1 MIIAHHAVSALQR
14 KQLENLAA
22 DKPQKMAQ
30 GGEPKV
36 GDEID
41 YTKGDDSDADIP
53 YGTASVPPPPQI
65 QQAPVMQEATAPVL
79 AQDVASAPIVSALPQ
94 QPAKGEGFDLGKSYQ
109 LGQKAIS
116 EQQAVDVA
124 KAEAAADIQSRDLAE
139 REAFNQSQNTSM
151 QRLMEQRD
159 HFIKD
164 YSSDHVN
171 ANHYV
176 ENMSAG
182 EKVATS
188 IGLLLGG
195 FSAGFGGG
203 ENPALEYINK
213 QIERDIA
220 SQQARK
226 EQQKTILGANEQF
239 FKDSILAQNQTRIN
253 MNDIYDRKIQLAASK
268 LGTPQAKANADAA
281 HAKFALENAEL
292 LQKNASRAAMLQF
305 ANQGGP
311 GLKSMDPAQLLGM
324 VPEKDR
330 AAVSKEIADAK
341 EFIQGRKHLLDTFD
355 KVAKLNTVANLAN
368 PTVQRASQVEALTNT
383 ASIILGKLVG
393 TGALSDDERAAML
406 KAFAS
411 IADRKEAVAS
421 KRANIISIM
430 DQKRPATP
438 LFKATTGMDLDRFQS
453 TSVPVEA
460 QYKTVNGVRY
470 MRGPNGEAIPVK

>member
-1 MIIAHHAVSALQR
+1 
-14 KQLENLAA
+14 
-22 DKPQKMAQ
+22 
-30 GGEPKV
+30 
-36 GDEID
+36 
-41 YTKGDDSDADIP
+41 
-53 YGTASVPPPPQI
+53 
-65 QQAPVMQEATAPVL
+65 
-79 AQDVASAPIVSALPQ
+79 
-94 QPAKGEGFDLGKSYQ
+94 
-109 LGQKAIS
+109 
-116 EQQAVDVA
+116 
-124 KAEAAADIQSRDLAE
+124 
-139 REAFNQSQNTSM
+139 
-151 QRLMEQRD
+151 
-159 HFIKD
+159 
-164 YSSDHVN
+164 
-171 ANHYV
+171 
-176 ENMSAG
+176 
-182 EKVATS
+182 
-188 IGLLLGG
+188 
-195 FSAGFGGG
+195 
-203 ENPALEYINK
+203 
-213 QIERDIA
+213 
-220 SQQARK
+220 
-226 EQQKTILGANEQF
+226 
-239 FKDSILAQNQTRIN
+239 
-253 MNDIYDRKIQLAASK
+253 
-268 LGTPQAKANADAA
+268 
-281 HAKFALENAEL
+281 
-292 LQKNASRAAMLQF
+292 
-305 ANQGGP
+305 
-311 GLKSMDPAQLLGM
+311 MDPAQLLGM